1 MIFNDIFCTRHVRII
16 IPDSD
21 DEQDNS
27 NNLLPSEAAGPS
39 KRKVNFDCIVRL
51 LCGLLMHVKSKT
63 YVCCLA
69 AENPLAPSG

>member
-1 MIFNDIFCTRHVRII
+1 MRII

-21 DEQDNS
+21 DEQDN
-27 NNLLPSEAAGPS
+27 NNNPLPLEATGLS
-39 KRKVNFDCIVRL
+39 KRKVSFDCIVWLR
-51 LCGLLMHVKSKT
+51 CRLLMHVKSKT